1 MQEFDI
7 AIIGAGPGGYVG
19 AIRPSRLGAK
29 VCRMEKDKLGGTCLN
44 RGCIPAK
51 ALYFSAKT
59 LSAVKKAAP
68 FGVNT
73 GSVNFDLAKAVER
86 KDDVVKRLVGGV
98 EQLLKGNGVEVIY
111 GAGSIEGEGRIKAA
125 RKDGST
131 ELIGAKKIII
141 ATGSEPALIPS
152 FNIDGGN
159 VLTSTEALNLRKIP
173 SSLLIIG
180 GGVMGCGVA
189 NLFSKF

>member
-19 AIRPSRLGAK
+19 AIRARQLGAK
-29 VCRMEKDKLGGTCLN
+29 VCLMEKDKLGGTCLN

-73 GSVNFDLAKAVER
+73 GSVNFDLAKAVDR

-98 EQLLKGNGVEVIY
+98 EQLLKGNGVEVFY
-111 GAGSIEGEGRIKAA
+111 GAGSIEGAGRGRGA

-131 ELIGAKKIII
+131 ELISAKKKKIR
-141 ATGSEPALIPS
+141 TGKEPAPIPS
-152 FNIDGGN
+152 
-159 VLTSTEALNLRKIP
+159 
-173 SSLLIIG
+173 
-180 GGVMGCGVA
+180 
-189 NLFSKF
+189 